1 MLIQKAERKFIGS
14 AMCMDGAGTKR
25 TRFGSEEPYHLVAVE
40 VKAVALGLTY
50 VIGTTFLYRREMGL
64 SGHTQQ
70 GDELVTDE
78 AAVKAE
84 K

>member
-50 VIGTTFLYRREMGL
+50 VIGTT
-64 SGHTQQ
+64 SI
-70 GDELVTDE
+70 
-78 AAVKAE
+78 
-84 K
+84 